1 MLRHDGKLSREMMM
15 RRPKTEAW
23 ERYEKKR
30 QRKKRN
36 LQREG
41 RGVREL
47 LWRMHLEAADPK
59 SQICC

>member
-1 MLRHDGKLSREMMM
+1 M
-15 RRPKTEAW
+15 RRPKTEPW

-41 RGVREL
+41 RGVREI

-59 SQICC
+59 SQTCC